1 MVADAPETQGRIP
14 AACAENQYLAAVLAE
29 KWLKRREMWRI
40 RRDSGSPTKKGLAFF
55 E

>member
-1 MVADAPETQGRIP
+1 MVVDASETPGRIT
-14 AACAENQYLAAVLAE
+14 AACAENQFIAAVLAE